1 MPENDITELQTL
13 DIYQLTEEQYND
25 LVSSSELDP
34 NAIYMT
40 PASAEGKF
48 TTCTLPIFSTA
59 GSQAVTVSG
68 VTANSNPVL
77 DVYIASASDVSTM
90 TEAWSHIYRADTSAD
105 TITFYSDDAT
115 STALTVMVKDY

>member
-40 PASAEGKF
+40 PAGTKF

-59 GSQAVTVSG
+59 GSQEVAVTG
-68 VTANSNPVL
+68 VTADSNPVL
-77 DVYIASASDVSTM
+77 DVYIASASDVSAI
-90 TEAWSHIYRADTSAD
+90 TEA
-105 TITFYSDDAT
+105 
-115 STALTVMVKDY
+115 